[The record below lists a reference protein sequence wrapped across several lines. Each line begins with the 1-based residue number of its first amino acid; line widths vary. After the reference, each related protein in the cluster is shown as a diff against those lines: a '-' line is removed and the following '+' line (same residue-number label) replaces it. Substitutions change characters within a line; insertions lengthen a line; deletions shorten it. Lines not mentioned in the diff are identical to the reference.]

1 MAYAVYVMLQILAGA
16 VSPGEQHRSTPT
28 TDQSSGDTSI
38 VVTANPAMP
47 VNPRT
52 IVEPPPS
59 LPGRNAEASA
69 YYTDAARRAA
79 QCATRGKLATLS
91 LLREVVEGVVPSR
104 AQERAMDWLTRQ
116 TATCGEVAA
125 IFQVG
130 SQITPSDSYLG
141 TLRRGAFVA
150 EALKAFAPDLAL
162 TRQQLNS
169 APVIERFVA
178 REEPQAA
185 NRRPSE
191 RTYLKVAICLV
202 REQPNL
208 ATRLVWADPVTTST
222 SAIQATMVENAR
234 HCVGNVR
241 RVVVDRYE
249 FRTYIADALYRWT
262 LAARGVATLIPDD
275 RSEAG

>member
-1 MAYAVYVMLQILAGA
+1 MAYVAHVMLQILAGV

-28 TDQSSGDTSI
+28 ADQSAGDESI
-38 VVTANPAMP
+38 VVTADPAMP

-52 IVEPPPS
+52 IVEPSPS
-59 LPGRNAEASA
+59 LPDRNAETSA
-69 YYTDAARRAA
+69 YYTDASRRAA

-91 LLREVVEGVVPSR
+91 LLREVVEGVVPSS
-104 AQERAMDWLTRQ
+104 AQDRAMDWLTRQ
-116 TATCGEVAA
+116 TATCGEGAQV
-125 IFQVG
+125 FQIG
-130 SQITPSDSYLG
+130 SQIKPSDSYLG

-150 EALKAFAPDLAL
+150 ETLKAFAPNLAL
-162 TRQQLNS
+162 TRQQLAS
-169 APVIERFVA
+169 PAVIDRFVA

-191 RTYLKVAICLV
+191 RTFLKVAICLV

-208 ATRLVWADPVTTST
+208 AIRLVWTDPVTTST

-234 HCVGNVR
+234 HCVGRVR